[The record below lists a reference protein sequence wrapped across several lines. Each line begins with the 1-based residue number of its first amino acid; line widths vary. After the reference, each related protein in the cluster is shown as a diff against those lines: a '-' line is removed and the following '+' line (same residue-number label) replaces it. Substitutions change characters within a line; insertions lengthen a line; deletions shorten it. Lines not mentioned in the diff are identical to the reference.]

1 MYQLQDFNIVQFR
14 KLRHLNLKG
23 LGRINLLVGPNN
35 SGKTSVLEAISCY
48 CNPADG
54 FHWLE
59 IALRRPGRSSRGSRI
74 EALKWLFPQTEE
86 STPLAFYEHG
96 AATLSSSG
104 DYSVIECHVEF
115 EEFEAIRR
123 PRRGANAGELSGSLV
138 KELSGTDS
146 GLGRRGAELR
156 LRIDFARDRL
166 ISGPTLQTQLTIW
179 DDQTMIRRKSK
190 VDVGLP
196 VASIAADQIQ
206 SDVVAAETFSTFRRL
221 GLYGEA
227 IEILRQLDPGVRDVL
242 VLSEKGSSGQLYIQH
257 DQTGLT
263 PLSAMGEGFRR
274 SLQIAMTI
282 PTVKD
287 GILLI
292 DEIESAL
299 HVTALT
305 RVFELLVNNCKAYN
319 VQLFATTHSLEA
331 LDAMLGTTLK
341 SNDPD
346 LVLFRL
352 ETKAQKTNA
361 IRLDEKTLT
370 TVRNELGQEVR

>member
-1 MYQLQDFNIVQFR
+1 
-14 KLRHLNLKG
+14 
-23 LGRINLLVGPNN
+23 
-35 SGKTSVLEAISCY
+35 
-48 CNPADG
+48 
-54 FHWLE
+54 
-59 IALRRPGRSSRGSRI
+59 
-74 EALKWLFPQTEE
+74 
-86 STPLAFYEHG
+86 
-96 AATLSSSG
+96 
-104 DYSVIECHVEF
+104 
-115 EEFEAIRR
+115 
-123 PRRGANAGELSGSLV
+123 
-138 KELSGTDS
+138 
-146 GLGRRGAELR
+146 
-156 LRIDFARDRL
+156 
-166 ISGPTLQTQLTIW
+166 
-179 DDQTMIRRKSK
+179 MIRRKSK